1 MPGQCKSSTPQL
13 MLNTPVDGWFKFA
26 VFGGPLMK
34 SLPFPAFAL
43 IVVALAATSA
53 AAQQRGAV
61 PHLAPHAVNPS
72 MSLSAPSTGPLQQQ
86 MQDNYATQLRG
97 AQRDL
102 LQQNPSGM
110 TRGEVAIGHELNGF
124 TAPR

>member
-1 MPGQCKSSTPQL
+1 
-13 MLNTPVDGWFKFA
+13 
-26 VFGGPLMK
+26 
-34 SLPFPAFAL
+34 
-43 IVVALAATSA
+43 
-53 AAQQRGAV
+53 
-61 PHLAPHAVNPS
+61 
-72 MSLSAPSTGPLQQQ
+72 